1 MHPHPGTFLL
11 SLYNRSFGTCPSHQF
26 DGSWTGK
33 WNVVPI
39 LCFLESLPFAKCER
53 GSGQGVLRIYVSV
66 AWGVPFST
74 ELYKVLLALT
84 VLHLAGSRTG
94 WHWIC

>member
-33 WNVVPI
+33 RNVVPI

-66 AWGVPFST
+66 AWGAPFST
-74 ELYKVLLALT
+74 ELY
-84 VLHLAGSRTG
+84 
-94 WHWIC
+94 